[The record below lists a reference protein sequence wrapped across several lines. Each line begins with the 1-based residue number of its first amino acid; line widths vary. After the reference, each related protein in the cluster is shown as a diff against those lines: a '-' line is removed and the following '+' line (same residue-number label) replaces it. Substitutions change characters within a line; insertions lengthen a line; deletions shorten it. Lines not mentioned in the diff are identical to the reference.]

1 MMGSAPKYNVA
12 VTYYYRDGEHNVVE
26 RFENAS
32 LIESAGDFLT
42 LLTAEGVYVFLN
54 REDVRRIEATPVS
67 DAE

>member
-1 MMGSAPKYNVA
+1 MMGSAPKYNVG
-12 VTYYYRDGEHNVVE
+12 VTYYHYDKDEE